1 MQVELVLT
9 IMAEDRPGL
18 VEALAQVIADHS
30 GNWVDSAMSRLS
42 GEFAGLIA
50 VEVDE
55 PHAGQLESALKSL
68 SSQGIDVHV
77 RRGIGDSEVPGQM
90 GRLELIG
97 QDHRGIVLKVTRLLA
112 TKGVNVES
120 MNTSVFTASMSGEQM
135 FKAVASIRLP
145 EGADLTPLG
154 DALEE
159 IAHDLMVEI
168 TLDDDG

>member
-18 VEALAQVIADHS
+18 VEALAQVISDHS

-50 VEVDE
+50 VDVDE
-55 PHAGQLESALKSL
+55 AHADGLENALKAL
-68 SSQGIDVHV
+68 SARGIDVRI
-77 RRGIGDSEVPGQM
+77 RRGIGDGEQPGQK

-97 QDHRGIVLKVTRLLA
+97 QDHSAIVLEVTRLLA
-112 TKGVNVES
+112 TRGVNVES
-120 MNTSVFTASMSGEQM
+120 MNTSVFTASMSGDQM
-135 FKAVASIRLP
+135 FRAEASIRLP
-145 EGADLTPLG
+145 EGTDLATLG

-168 TLDDDG
+168 TLDDEE